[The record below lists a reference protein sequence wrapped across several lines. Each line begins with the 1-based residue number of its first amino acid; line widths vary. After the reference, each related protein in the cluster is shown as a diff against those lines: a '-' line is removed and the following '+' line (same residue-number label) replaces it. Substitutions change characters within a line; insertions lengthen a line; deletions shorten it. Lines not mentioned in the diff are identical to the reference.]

1 MPAVYD
7 VSSYLEKPIEQEIS
21 MKWVK
26 WVATVNLIPGFWK
39 DMNIVTD
46 GPADPA
52 QLIKV
57 RAKDHVSLRSQ
68 QKRRV
73 HAPQRL
79 GSIFKPV
86 TAKESWMGGD
96 VAHERREHKFNT
108 WPQK

>member
-7 VSSYLEKPIEQEIS
+7 VSSYLEKLIEQEIS
-21 MKWVK
+21 MK

-57 RAKDHVSLRSQ
+57 RARTMSH
-68 QKRRV
+68 
-73 HAPQRL
+73 
-79 GSIFKPV
+79 
-86 TAKESWMGGD
+86 
-96 VAHERREHKFNT
+96 
-108 WPQK
+108 